1 MIFFMNTSYP
11 NKNTINY
18 TELVLDLFTEI
29 LHDTI
34 TVQPLRNLGTDLT
47 PSLAQAL
54 MYIFQHGMCPV
65 RDIAQGLSMTYS
77 AASQLTDR
85 LVRKELAIR
94 CDNERDRRLSE
105 IRLTGEGVKLAEN
118 IRSKRIA
125 GMTKIMDRMQPEKRM
140 ALVNNLE
147 DFIAA
152 AVGDEQSALDKCFHC
167 GKDHL
172 KECVINE
179 VYFAATGIAIDQV
192 QG

>member
-1 MIFFMNTSYP
+1 MNTTYT
-11 NKNTINY
+11 NKDTIKY
-18 TELVLDLFTEI
+18 AELVLDLFTEI

-34 TVQPLRNLGTDLT
+34 TVQPLLNLETDLT

-54 MYIFQHGMCPV
+54 MYISRHKMCPV
-65 RDIAQGLSMTYS
+65 RDIAMGLSMSYS

-85 LVRKELAIR
+85 LVKKGLATR
-94 CDNERDRRLSE
+94 SDNERDRRLSE
-105 IRLTGEGVKLAEN
+105 IHLTNPGIDLAEK
-118 IRSKRIA
+118 IRNNRIA
-125 GMTKIMDRMQPEKRM
+125 GMTKIMDRMHPGKRM
-140 ALVNNLE
+140 ELVNNLE

-152 AVGDEQSALDKCFHC
+152 AVHDEQTALDKCSHC

-179 VYFAATGIAIDQV
+179 VYFAATGVAIDQV

>member
-1 MIFFMNTSYP
+1 MNTTYQ
-11 NKNTINY
+11 NKDTIKY
-18 TELVLDLFTEI
+18 AELVLDLFTEI
-29 LHDTI
+29 LHDTV

-54 MYIFQHGMCPV
+54 MYISQHGMCPV

-85 LVRKELAIR
+85 LVKKELACR

-105 IRLTGEGVKLAEN
+105 ISLTSQGMKLAES
-118 IRSKRIA
+118 IRGKRIA
-125 GMTKIMDRMQPEKRM
+125 GMTKIMDRMIPEKRI

-147 DFIAA
+147 DFITA
-152 AVGDEQSALDKCFHC
+152 AVEDEQTALKKCFHC
-167 GKDHL
+167 GKDHR

-179 VYFAATGIAIDQV
+179 VYFAATGVAIDQV